1 MKRVL
6 IILFVL
12 SIIIISCNIIQKD
25 KNISLPLGLKFNES
39 IFDVEKKIKN
49 LNLSYNTKNIQNRDF
64 TQNIIKIRDIQY
76 RKYKGTF
83 IILFFNKRL
92 YQVRFYTS
100 KYYLLKEKTKNRYM
114 FDGKLEV
121 VKKSGNKVV
130 EYYKKDNEILAI
142 IFTDKNIEEKIF
154 SD

>member
-12 SIIIISCNIIQKD
+12 SIIIISCNITPKD

-64 TQNIIKIRDIQY
+64 AQNIIKIRDIQY

-121 VKKSGNKVV
+121 VKKSGNRVV

-142 IFTDKNIEEKIF
+142 FFTDKNIEEKIF

>member
-1 MKRVL
+1 MKRKFV
-6 IILFVL
+6 IFVL

-100 KYYLLKEKTKNRYM
+100 KYNLLKEKTKNRYM

-130 EYYKKDNEILAI
+130 EYYISYN
-142 IFTDKNIEEKIF
+142 FYR
-154 SD
+154 